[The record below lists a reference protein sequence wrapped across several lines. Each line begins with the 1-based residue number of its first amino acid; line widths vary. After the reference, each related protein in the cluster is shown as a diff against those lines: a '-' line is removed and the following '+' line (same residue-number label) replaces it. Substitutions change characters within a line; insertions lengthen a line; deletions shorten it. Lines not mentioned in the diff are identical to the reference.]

1 MHAYVHAYARRD
13 MRDLDEREKCKVI
26 TDEIAYVD
34 HYGVF
39 KMLIIYLWELHK
51 ILGAFQT

>member
-1 MHAYVHAYARRD
+1 MHAYAHRD
-13 MRDLDEREKCKVI
+13 RRDLDEREKCKVM
-26 TDEIAYVD
+26 TDEVAYMG
-34 HYGVF
+34 HFSVF